1 MTLLQ
6 RDGSARPSVL
16 SSLLDEYRDKM
27 SKEIEYAI
35 VSAAGTAY
43 EGMSFCHRYMQ
54 AYLLKEVITFQ
65 LPQRRC
71 VKTKIALETPLN

>member
-1 MTLLQ
+1 MILLQ

-16 SSLLDEYRDKM
+16 SSLLDEYGDKM

-43 EGMSFCHRYMQ
+43 EGMSFCYKYMQ
-54 AYLLKEVITFQ
+54 AYILKEAMSF
-65 LPQRRC
+65 
-71 VKTKIALETPLN
+71 